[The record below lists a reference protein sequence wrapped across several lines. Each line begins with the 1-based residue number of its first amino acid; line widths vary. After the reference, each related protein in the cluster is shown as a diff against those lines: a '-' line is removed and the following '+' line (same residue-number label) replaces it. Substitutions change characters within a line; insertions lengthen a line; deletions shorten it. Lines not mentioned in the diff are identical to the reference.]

1 MSRSTLRWFELRW
14 PPAVDE
20 ERVVHAFRMLAASSA
35 TPVILEAV
43 GVRGGVVHRLAVPE
57 APASML
63 LQQVR
68 AALPTVGFVRLDDRP
83 SVTVDRA
90 VEICLN
96 TRTRPLNVKE
106 TESVCRALLTALSGV
121 GAGESVVLQW
131 QLIAA
136 AMPRHVGSHET
147 ASGSGS
153 WSSELSRAFLG
164 ASQPLDAD
172 ARGSLRAKR
181 ALPGWRVAGRIG
193 THAEHPARQRQLIH
207 QVATALRSAD
217 APGVHF
223 ALRSTA
229 PKNLVELRRPWRVPM
244 LLNVAELAAVS
255 GWPVGDTSSLPIV
268 RQSSRAVA
276 PSPAIS
282 TAGRRLGMATFPGR
296 ERPVALGVR
305 DALRHLHVVGPTG
318 VGKSTLLLNLICQ
331 DMAAGRAVVVVEP
344 KGDLIAEVLAR
355 VPADRTSDV
364 VLIDPTDREAVVGVN
379 PLAGSEH
386 QFELVADQLLGVF
399 HHLYASSWG
408 PRTSDILHA
417 ALISLARTP
426 GMSLASL
433 PLLLSDAGF
442 RRRIVGGLNEPLVLQ
457 PFWQS
462 FDAWSDAE
470 RTAATA
476 PVLNKV
482 RPLLVRPSLRAVLGQ
497 VSPRFQLRQVFSER
511 KILLVN
517 LAKGLM
523 GSEAAALLG
532 SIVVA
537 QLWQTA
543 QQRSALSAERR
554 HAVFV
559 FVDEFQDYLNLP
571 TDLADALAQA
581 RGLGVGLTLAHQHLS
596 QLSSPQM
603 RSAVLANARSRV
615 VFQLA
620 TEDAKVFAGADTAL
634 APEDFRTL
642 GAFEAYAQ
650 LVANDSVQPWLS
662 LRTLPPSPA
671 SIDPNKVR
679 ALSRSQ
685 YATSLAH
692 VDQQLQQLRS
702 NARERDL
709 GPRRRTGGDK

>member
-1 MSRSTLRWFELRW
+1 VSKSTLEWFELHW
-14 PPAVDE
+14 PRAVDE
-20 ERVVHAFRMLAASSA
+20 ERVVHTFRMLAASSA

-57 APASML
+57 APAPML
-63 LQQVR
+63 LQQMR
-68 AALPTVGFVRLDDRP
+68 AALPTVGFIRLDDRP
-83 SVTVDRA
+83 SVSVDRA
-90 VEICLN
+90 VEVCLS
-96 TRTRPLNVKE
+96 TTSRPLNVGE

-136 AMPRHVGSHET
+136 TTPRPVGNHEN
-147 ASGSGS
+147 APSSG
-153 WSSELSRAFLG
+153 WSSDVSRVLLG
-164 ASQPLDAD
+164 GSPPLDAD
-172 ARGSLRAKR
+172 ARGSLRSKR
-181 ALPGWRVAGRIG
+181 ALPGWRVVGRIG
-193 THAEHPARQRQLIH
+193 THAEHPERQRQLIH
-207 QVATALRSAD
+207 QVAIALRSAE

-229 PKNLVELRRPWRVPM
+229 ARNLVELKRPWRVPM

-255 GWPVGDTSSLPIV
+255 GWPVGETSSLPVV
-268 RQSSRAVA
+268 RQASRAVA
-276 PSPAIS
+276 PAPAILS
-282 TAGRRLGMATFPGR
+282 AGRRLGIATFPGR
-296 ERPVALGVR
+296 ERPVAVGVR

-355 VPADRTSDV
+355 VPPDRASDV

-386 QFELVADQLLGVF
+386 SSELVADQLLGVF

-433 PLLLSDAGF
+433 PLLLSDASF

-470 RTAATA
+470 RTVATA

-497 VSPRFQLRQVFSER
+497 VSPRFQLRQVFTQR

-543 QQRSALSAERR
+543 QERSAISAERR

-596 QLSSPQM
+596 QLSPQM

-620 TEDAKVFAGADTAL
+620 AEDAKVFAGADTAL
-634 APEDFRTL
+634 TPEDFRTL

-671 SIDPNKVR
+671 SSDPDKLR

-692 VDQQLQQLRS
+692 VDQQLQQLRG
-702 NARERDL
+702 NARGRDL

>member
-1 MSRSTLRWFELRW
+1 MSKSVLRWFELHW
-14 PPAVDE
+14 PREVDE
-20 ERVVHAFRMLAASSA
+20 ERVVNALRLLAASSA
-35 TPVILEAV
+35 KPVILEAI
-43 GVRGGVVHRLAVPE
+43 GVRGGVVHRLGVPE
-57 APASML
+57 ASAPML
-63 LQQVR
+63 LQQMR
-68 AALPTVGFVRLDDRP
+68 AALPTVGFLCLDDRP
-83 SVTVDRA
+83 SVAVDRA
-90 VEICLN
+90 VEVCLS
-96 TRTRPLNVKE
+96 TTTRPLGVAE

-131 QLIAA
+131 QLIGAA
-136 AMPRHVGSHET
+136 ASRSIGNHEST
-147 ASGSGS
+147 PSSGS
-153 WSSELSRAFLG
+153 WSSEISRAFLG
-164 ASQPLDAD
+164 GSPPLDAD
-172 ARGSLRAKR
+172 ARSSLRSKR
-181 ALPGWRVAGRIG
+181 SLPGWRVVGRIG

-207 QVATALRSAD
+207 QVAIALRSAE
-217 APGVHF
+217 APGVRF
-223 ALRSTA
+223 VLRSTA
-229 PKNLVELRRPWRVPM
+229 GRNLVELKRPWRVPM

-255 GWPVGDTSSLPIV
+255 GWPVGNTRSLPVV
-268 RQSSRAVA
+268 RQASRAVA
-276 PSPAIS
+276 PNAAILS
-282 TAGRRLGMATFPGR
+282 AGRRLGAATFPGR
-296 ERPVALGVR
+296 DRPVALGVR

-331 DMAAGRAVVVVEP
+331 DMAAGRAVVLVEP
-344 KGDLIAEVLAR
+344 KGDLISEVLAR
-355 VPADRTSDV
+355 VPAERMSDV

-379 PLAGSEH
+379 PLAANGQSS
-386 QFELVADQLLGVF
+386 ELVADQLLGVF
-399 HHLYASSWG
+399 HHLYAASWG

-417 ALISLARTP
+417 SLLTLARTP

-482 RPLLVRPSLRAVLGQ
+482 RPLLIRPSLRAVLGH
-497 VSPRFQLRQVFSER
+497 VSPRFQLRQVFTQR

-523 GSEAAALLG
+523 GPEAAALLG

-543 QQRSALSAERR
+543 QERSAISAERR
-554 HAVFV
+554 HPVFL

-581 RGLGVGLTLAHQHLS
+581 RGLGIGLTLAHQHLS
-596 QLSSPQM
+596 QLSPQM
-603 RSAVLANARSRV
+603 RSAVMANARSRV

-620 TEDAKVFAGADTAL
+620 AEDAKVFAGSDTTL
-634 APEDFRTL
+634 VPDDFRTL
-642 GAFEAYAQ
+642 AAFEAYAQ
-650 LVANDSVQPWLS
+650 LVGGDSVQPWFS
-662 LRTLPPSPA
+662 LRTLPPPPA
-671 SIDPNKVR
+671 SSDPDKVR

-692 VDQQLQQLRS
+692 VDQQLQELRS
-702 NARERDL
+702 GARERDL
-709 GPRRRTGGDK
+709 GPRRRAGGDK

>member
-1 MSRSTLRWFELRW
+1 MSKSLLKWFELHW
-14 PPAVDE
+14 PREVDE
-20 ERVVHAFRMLAASSA
+20 ERLVDAFRLLAASSA

-57 APASML
+57 APAPML
-63 LQQVR
+63 IQQMR
-68 AALPTVGFVRLDDRP
+68 AALPGVGFVRLHDRP
-83 SVTVDRA
+83 SIAVDRA
-90 VEICLN
+90 VEVCLS
-96 TRTRPLNVKE
+96 TTSRPLGVAE

-121 GAGESVVLQW
+121 GTGESVVLQW
-131 QLIAA
+131 QLIGAA
-136 AMPRHVGSHET
+136 APRPVGNHEPT
-147 ASGSGS
+147 PSSGS
-153 WSSELSRAFLG
+153 WSTDVSRALLG
-164 ASQPLDAD
+164 GPPPLDAD
-172 ARGSLRAKR
+172 ARGSLRSKR
-181 ALPGWRVAGRIG
+181 SLPGWRVVGRIG
-193 THAEHPARQRQLIH
+193 AHATRPARQRQLIH
-207 QVATALRSAD
+207 QVAIALRSAE
-217 APGVHF
+217 APGVRF

-229 PKNLVELRRPWRVPM
+229 ARNLVELKRPWRVPM
-244 LLNVAELAAVS
+244 RLNVAELATVS
-255 GWPVGDTSSLPIV
+255 GWPVGGTSSLPVV
-268 RQSSRAVA
+268 RQTSRPVA
-276 PSPAIS
+276 PATAILS
-282 TAGRRLGMATFPGR
+282 SGRLLGTATFPGC

-331 DMAAGRAVVVVEP
+331 DMVAGRAVVVVEP
-344 KGDLIAEVLAR
+344 KGDLIADVLAR
-355 VPADRTSDV
+355 IPAERMSDV
-364 VLIDPTDREAVVGVN
+364 VLIDPTDRQAVVGVN
-379 PLAGSEH
+379 PLAASEH
-386 QFELVADQLLGVF
+386 SSELVADQLLGVF

-417 ALISLARTP
+417 SLITLARTP

-433 PLLLSDAGF
+433 PLLLSDTGF
-442 RRRIVGGLNEPLVLQ
+442 RRRIVGRLDEPLVLQ

-497 VSPRFQLRQVFSER
+497 VSPRFQLRQVFNER

-523 GSEAAALLG
+523 GPEAAALLG

-543 QQRSALSAERR
+543 QQRSAIQPERR
-554 HAVFV
+554 HPVFV

-581 RGLGVGLTLAHQHLS
+581 RGLGIGLTLAHQHLG
-596 QLSSPQM
+596 QLSPQM

-620 TEDAKVFAGADTAL
+620 AEDAKVFAGSDTTL

-642 GAFEAYAQ
+642 AAFEAYAQ
-650 LVANDSVQPWLS
+650 LVASDSVQPWLS
-662 LRTLPPSPA
+662 LRTPPAPPA
-671 SIDPNKVR
+671 SSDPDKVR

-702 NARERDL
+702 GTRERDL
-709 GPRRRTGGDK
+709 GPKRRTGGDR